1 MHISSPLKSGQQ
13 GAVLLEAMIAILI
26 FSMGVLAI
34 VGLQA
39 AMIKNTADS
48 KYRADAGFIAQE
60 RIGQIW
66 ADPDPTRPGYTSYV
80 EANTDISSRLPGGTR
95 TVTQTVAGQFKV
107 GADVSSRARQRKG
120 DADVGKISDPYLRHG
135 DRRALGHDTVGGV
148 RREADSAPHHHA
160 VHDYNH
166 RLGVARDQYVEMI
179 FG

>member
-1 MHISSPLKSGQQ
+1 MLIGAKIMHKTSPLESAQH

-66 ADPDPTRPGYTSYV
+66 ADPDPTRVGYVSFV
-80 EANTDISSRLPGGTR
+80 EANTDISTLLPAGTR
-95 TVTQTVAGQFKV
+95 TVTQPVAGQFTV
-107 GADVSSRARQRKG
+107 TITWTQPGAGETQHTFTTTAR
-120 DADVGKISDPYLRHG
+120 I
-135 DRRALGHDTVGGV
+135 TGG
-148 RREADSAPHHHA
+148 
-160 VHDYNH
+160 
-166 RLGVARDQYVEMI
+166 
-179 FG
+179 